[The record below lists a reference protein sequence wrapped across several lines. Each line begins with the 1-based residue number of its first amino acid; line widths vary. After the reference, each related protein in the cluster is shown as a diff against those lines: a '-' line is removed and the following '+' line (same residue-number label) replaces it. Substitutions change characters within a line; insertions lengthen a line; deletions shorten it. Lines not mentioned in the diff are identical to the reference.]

1 MTTCTSKEQEAKA
14 V

>member
-1 MTTCTSKEQEAKA
+1 MTTCTSKEQEAEA